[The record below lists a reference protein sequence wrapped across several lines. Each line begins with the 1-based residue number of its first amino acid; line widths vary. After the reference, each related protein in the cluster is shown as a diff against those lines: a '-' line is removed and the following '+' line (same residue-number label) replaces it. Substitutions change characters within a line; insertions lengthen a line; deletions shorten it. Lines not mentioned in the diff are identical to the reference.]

1 MFLQRLQ
8 RSDLCRFNSQNPR
21 IKRTVI
27 REIRGVADSLQ
38 KRRHKK
44 LLNFKAMNTNV
55 TIIKNSNIKAMTII
69 SENAASQQVAGSRAE
84 EMMASAIAHEA
95 KMAEIKAAE
104 EQEEKMNLRIIKIK
118 PAGNAKMFRTLTK
131 AIAAGATTLIV
142 TTRVDVAG
150 CGYVWFGIRKGYT
163 ELDGKLLL
171 NAQIWNYLM
180 AFLMGKELP
189 EVTEFEPDREI
200 CCQSEWLAEV
210 AAEVEKL
217 TAITSEEYNESEEGI
232 GYLAKKYHFPNG
244 KVVMPAEA
252 MEDICDLLN

>member
-1 MFLQRLQ
+1 MNEVGAYGRPRLQ
-8 RSDLCRFNSQNPR
+8 
-21 IKRTVI
+21 
-27 REIRGVADSLQ
+27 GVADSPKEAATKLD
-38 KRRHKK
+38 KK
-44 LLNFKAMNTNV
+44 I
-55 TIIKNSNIKAMTII
+55 TIMETLANINDNINIKFNKTMTTI
-69 SENAASQQVAGSRAE
+69 SENAASQQVAGNR
-84 EMMASAIAHEA
+84 
-95 KMAEIKAAE
+95 AE

-118 PAGNAKMFRTLTK
+118 PAGNAKMFRTLAK

-200 CCQSEWLAEV
+200 CCQSEWLVEV

-217 TAITSEEYNESEEGI
+217 TPITSEEYNESEEGI

-252 MEDICDLLN
+252 MEDITDLLN

>member
-1 MFLQRLQ
+1 
-8 RSDLCRFNSQNPR
+8 
-21 IKRTVI
+21 
-27 REIRGVADSLQ
+27 
-38 KRRHKK
+38 
-44 LLNFKAMNTNV
+44 MNTNV
-55 TIIKNSNIKAMTII
+55 EIIETVNNKLNKVQMNEILA
-69 SENAASQQVAGSRAE
+69 NAASQQVAGSRAE
-84 EMMASAIAHEA
+84 EMMASAIPHEA

-104 EQEEKMNLRIIKIK
+104 EQEEKTNLRIIKIK
-118 PAGNAKMFRTLTK
+118 PAGNAKMFRTLAK

-171 NAQIWNYLM
+171 NAQIWNYLL

-200 CCQSEWLAEV
+200 CCQSEWLVEV

-217 TAITSEEYNESEEGI
+217 TPITRPKVPLSQRQSRDACRG
-232 GYLAKKYHFPNG
+232 NG
-244 KVVMPAEA
+244 GHHRTAE
-252 MEDICDLLN
+252 LNC

>member
-1 MFLQRLQ
+1 MKTLV
-8 RSDLCRFNSQNPR
+8 NT
-21 IKRTVI
+21 I
-27 REIRGVADSLQ
+27 A
-38 KRRHKK
+38 
-44 LLNFKAMNTNV
+44 NTNTNFNNTNKMEKINV
-55 TIIKNSNIKAMTII
+55 A
-69 SENAASQQVAGSRAE
+69 AASQQVAGSRAE

-95 KMAEIKAAE
+95 KMAEVKAVE
-104 EQEEKMNLRIIKIK
+104 EQEEKMNLRVIKIK
-118 PAGNAKMFRTLTK
+118 PVGNAKMFRTLAK

-171 NAQIWNYLM
+171 NAQIWNYLL

-210 AAEVEKL
+210 AAEMEKL

-252 MEDICDLLN
+252 MEDITDLLN

>member
-1 MFLQRLQ
+1 M
-8 RSDLCRFNSQNPR
+8 N
-21 IKRTVI
+21 
-27 REIRGVADSLQ
+27 EILA
-38 KRRHKK
+38 
-44 LLNFKAMNTNV
+44 
-55 TIIKNSNIKAMTII
+55 
-69 SENAASQQVAGSRAE
+69 NAASQQVAVNR
-84 EMMASAIAHEA
+84 
-95 KMAEIKAAE
+95 AE
-104 EQEEKMNLRIIKIK
+104 EQEEKANLRVIKIK
-118 PAGNAKMFRTLTK
+118 PAGNAKMFRTLAK

-171 NAQIWNYLM
+171 NAQIWNYLL

-200 CCQSEWLAEV
+200 CCQSEWLVEV

-217 TAITSEEYNESEEGI
+217 TSVTSEEYNESEEGI
-232 GYLAKKYHFPNG
+232 GYLAQKYHFPNG

-252 MEDICDLLN
+252 MEDITDLLN

>member
-1 MFLQRLQ
+1 MQ
-8 RSDLCRFNSQNPR
+8 
-21 IKRTVI
+21 
-27 REIRGVADSLQ
+27 GVADSPKEAATKLN
-38 KRRHKK
+38 KK
-44 LLNFKAMNTNV
+44 I
-55 TIIKNSNIKAMTII
+55 TIMKTLANINDNINIKFNNIKTINVI
-69 SENAASQQVAGSRAE
+69 SENAESQQVAGNR
-84 EMMASAIAHEA
+84 
-95 KMAEIKAAE
+95 AE

-118 PAGNAKMFRTLTK
+118 PVGNAKMFRTLAK

-171 NAQIWNYLM
+171 NAQIWNYLL

-200 CCQSEWLAEV
+200 CCQSEWLVEV

-217 TAITSEEYNESEEGI
+217 TSVTSEEYNESEEGI

-252 MEDICDLLN
+252 MEDITELLN

>member
-1 MFLQRLQ
+1 MNEVGAYGRPKLQ
-8 RSDLCRFNSQNPR
+8 
-21 IKRTVI
+21 
-27 REIRGVADSLQ
+27 GVADSPKEAATNLI
-38 KRRHKK
+38 KK
-44 LLNFKAMNTNV
+44 I
-55 TIIKNSNIKAMTII
+55 TIMETLANINGNMNIKLNNIKTMTTI
-69 SENAASQQVAGSRAE
+69 SENAASKLVAGNR
-84 EMMASAIAHEA
+84 
-95 KMAEIKAAE
+95 AE
-104 EQEEKMNLRIIKIK
+104 EQEDKTNLRVIKIK

-171 NAQIWNYLM
+171 NAQIWNYLL

-200 CCQSEWLAEV
+200 CCQSEWLVEV

-217 TAITSEEYNESEEGI
+217 TSVTSEEYNESEEGI

-244 KVVMPAEA
+244 KVVLPAEA
-252 MEDICDLLN
+252 MEDITDLLN

>member
-1 MFLQRLQ
+1 
-8 RSDLCRFNSQNPR
+8 
-21 IKRTVI
+21 
-27 REIRGVADSLQ
+27 
-38 KRRHKK
+38 
-44 LLNFKAMNTNV
+44 
-55 TIIKNSNIKAMTII
+55 
-69 SENAASQQVAGSRAE
+69 
-84 EMMASAIAHEA
+84 MASAIAHEA
-95 KMAEIKAAE
+95 KIAEIKAAE

-118 PAGNAKMFRTLTK
+118 PAGNAKMFRTLAK

-171 NAQIWNYLM
+171 NAQIWNYLL

-189 EVTEFEPDREI
+189 EVTEFKPDREI

-217 TAITSEEYNESEEGI
+217 TPITSEEYNESEEEI

-244 KVVMPAEA
+244 KVVMPAET

>member
-1 MFLQRLQ
+1 MKTLANIN
-8 RSDLCRFNSQNPR
+8 DN
-21 IKRTVI
+21 I
-27 REIRGVADSLQ
+27 
-38 KRRHKK
+38 
-44 LLNFKAMNTNV
+44 
-55 TIIKNSNIKAMTII
+55 NIKFNKTMTTI
-69 SENAASQQVAGSRAE
+69 SENAESQQVAGNRFVE
-84 EMMASAIAHEA
+84 R
-95 KMAEIKAAE
+95 
-104 EQEEKMNLRIIKIK
+104 EEKMNLRISKIK
-118 PAGNAKMFRTLTK
+118 PAANAKMFRTLAK

-217 TAITSEEYNESEEGI
+217 TPITSEEYNESEEGI

-252 MEDICDLLN
+252 MEDITELLNYTAERGERVSPLAPQVFLNYKSNY

>member
-1 MFLQRLQ
+1 M
-8 RSDLCRFNSQNPR
+8 N
-21 IKRTVI
+21 
-27 REIRGVADSLQ
+27 EILA
-38 KRRHKK
+38 
-44 LLNFKAMNTNV
+44 
-55 TIIKNSNIKAMTII
+55 
-69 SENAASQQVAGSRAE
+69 NAASQQVAGSRAE

-118 PAGNAKMFRTLTK
+118 PAGNAKMFRTLAK

-171 NAQIWNYLM
+171 NAQIWNYLL
-180 AFLMGKELP
+180 AFLMGKKLP
-189 EVTEFEPDREI
+189 EVTVFEPDREI
-200 CCQSEWLAEV
+200 CCQSEWLVEV

-217 TAITSEEYNESEEGI
+217 TSDHLRGVQRERGGHRLPRQKVPLSQRQSRDACRG
-232 GYLAKKYHFPNG
+232 NG
-244 KVVMPAEA
+244 GHHRPAE
-252 MEDICDLLN
+252 LNC

>member
-1 MFLQRLQ
+1 MNEVGAYGRPKLQ
-8 RSDLCRFNSQNPR
+8 
-21 IKRTVI
+21 
-27 REIRGVADSLQ
+27 GVADSPKEAATKLN
-38 KRRHKK
+38 KK
-44 LLNFKAMNTNV
+44 ITIMKTLVNTIANTNTNFNNTNKMEKINV
-55 TIIKNSNIKAMTII
+55 A
-69 SENAASQQVAGSRAE
+69 AASQLVAGNR
-84 EMMASAIAHEA
+84 
-95 KMAEIKAAE
+95 AE
-104 EQEEKMNLRIIKIK
+104 EQEEKTNLRVIKIK
-118 PAGNAKMFRTLTK
+118 PAGNAKMFRTLAK

-232 GYLAKKYHFPNG
+232 GYLAKKHHFSNG

-252 MEDICDLLN
+252 MEDITDLLN

>member
-1 MFLQRLQ
+1 MNEVGAYGRPRLQ
-8 RSDLCRFNSQNPR
+8 
-21 IKRTVI
+21 
-27 REIRGVADSLQ
+27 GVADSPKEAATKLD
-38 KRRHKK
+38 KK
-44 LLNFKAMNTNV
+44 I
-55 TIIKNSNIKAMTII
+55 TIMETLANINDNINIKFNKTMTTI
-69 SENAASQQVAGSRAE
+69 SENAASQQVAGNR
-84 EMMASAIAHEA
+84 
-95 KMAEIKAAE
+95 AE

-118 PAGNAKMFRTLTK
+118 PAGNAKMFRTLAK

-200 CCQSEWLAEV
+200 CCQSEWLVEV

-217 TAITSEEYNESEEGI
+217 TPITSEEYNESEEGI

-252 MEDICDLLN
+252 MEDIPELLN